1 VSGDGP
7 TRAPVLSLT
16 ALLGGAGIAAAGAAV
31 GTAIGSVHH
40 VTVGAGRLALAGL
53 AFSYPTLN
61 PAAALILALAA
72 AGALTIAVALRAG
85 WRQRRAHRRFLAQVE
100 DVGRLD
106 GHPGVTV
113 IAGARPEAFCAGFLR
128 PAIYVSRG
136 AVDALTASQ
145 LEAVLAHEHHHRR
158 VRDPLRFACA
168 RILAQAVFFVPALR
182 PLRDRYADL
191 AELRADRAAVCAGA
205 GRPSALASALLV
217 FDAAAP
223 PGRSGVSAARVDWLL
238 GEPDRWRVAWG
249 PMIGSLAVLAA
260 VSIMIWRTSAAA
272 SAQATFN
279 APLLSSTP
287 CLSLLLMV
295 VPLLWVAVVR
305 LRPRARLRLRA
316 VRE

>member
-1 VSGDGP
+1 MSADGP

-40 VTVGAGRLALAGL
+40 VTVGAGRLAVAGL

-85 WRQRRAHRRFLAQVE
+85 WRQRRAHRRFLARVE
-100 DVGRLD
+100 VIGRLD

-168 RILAQAVFFVPALR
+168 RVLAQAVFFVPVLR
-182 PLRDRYADL
+182 PPARSLRRS
-191 AELRADRAAVCAGA
+191 RRAARRPGRRLRRRGPAERAGIGVAGVRCRSSARAQRRLPGA
-205 GRPSALASALLV
+205 GR
-217 FDAAAP
+217 
-223 PGRSGVSAARVDWLL
+223 
-238 GEPDRWRVAWG
+238 
-249 PMIGSLAVLAA
+249 LAA
-260 VSIMIWRTSAAA
+260 G
-272 SAQATFN
+272 
-279 APLLSSTP
+279 
-287 CLSLLLMV
+287 
-295 VPLLWVAVVR
+295 
-305 LRPRARLRLRA
+305 RA
-316 VRE
+316 

>member
-1 VSGDGP
+1 M
-7 TRAPVLSLT
+7 
-16 ALLGGAGIAAAGAAV
+16 
-31 GTAIGSVHH
+31 
-40 VTVGAGRLALAGL
+40 TVGAGRLAVAGL
-53 AFSYPTLN
+53 AFSYPRLN

-72 AGALTIAVALRAG
+72 GGALTIAVALRAG
-85 WRQRRAHRRFLAQVE
+85 WRQRRAHRLFLAQVE
-100 DVGRLD
+100 VVGGLD
-106 GHPGVTV
+106 GQPGVTV

-145 LEAVLAHEHHHRR
+145 LQVVLAHEHHHRR
-158 VRDPLRFACA
+158 VRDPLRCACA
-168 RILAQAVFFVPALR
+168 RVLAQAVFFVPVLR

-205 GRPSALASALLV
+205 GRPGVLASALLV

-238 GEPDRWRVAWG
+238 GEPDRWRVAWR
-249 PMIGSLAVLAA
+249 PLIGSLAVLAA

-279 APLLSSTP
+279 APLLSSAP

-305 LRPRARLRLRA
+305 LRPRARLPFQA
-316 VRE
+316 VRA